1 MPGDASLLVA
11 GGYHPHQYVSL
22 ASNLPAWSRSLSQM
36 AGVQG
41 GDSAFNPSSL
51 RYLLPLTGLGAA
63 LFTLAILSMASM
75 NGGLIARL
83 FFRSCACY
91 PKNADKRRRERRL
104 SVACLLFVLILLASV
119 FLLYLAN
126 VSLDQG
132 VSKAQRTMSA
142 LTSSLVPISTQ
153 TKQLQALSNDLSSAL
168 TAAASSCS
176 SPAPPPMLD
185 QGGALRKAAVEL
197 GDHVGA
203 ASKLVGEVV
212 TQLSMLGGYVDEYLA
227 SDTRRYLLYG
237 LAAAPIALVAAYCFV
252 IFNRRSAG
260 VKAVIAASVF
270 YFYPA
275 VLVNL
280 PLSIVTTLLADL
292 CVAPFDKIINVSPP
306 GSRAFNFTSYYTT
319 CDPSRGSNAA
329 AHALQQAAQSTAA
342 VSGLLLA
349 LKGSGA
355 CSGGDV
361 NVAAMSS
368 ACAGLGK
375 ALNTTTTPPCE
386 ELRGDYAAFVDSAVC
401 DHLFA
406 GVLEC
411 CLALL
416 LGSWALWASSTLVAL
431 LGVHFDAAFYEQV
444 YVSNKDDEDDEDG
457 EDEDGEEGEQDE
469 EDEGKGE
476 GLRVAGR
483 PPQSRAER
491 EGKAIAFA
499 WASLDDT
506 LSQSSHKEKE
516 LNPGPEGRVPDEDEE
531 EVYFNAGLGLGFGSG
546 LGLGLASPPLSVSV
560 LGGAGSADFDTDGG
574 SVGGVSVLTTPLT
587 ALSPEDSL
595 HALAKTPMG
604 REDDA

>member
-41 GDSAFNPSSL
+41 GDSAFNPLSL

-63 LFTLAILSMASM
+63 LFTLAILSMVSM
-75 NGGLIARL
+75 NGGLISRL

-176 SPAPPPMLD
+176 SSAPSPMLG

-197 GDHVGA
+197 GDHVGT

-252 IFNRRSAG
+252 IYNRRSAG
-260 VKAVIAASVF
+260 AKAVIAASVS
-270 YFYPA
+270 YFYLA

-280 PLSIVTTLLADL
+280 PLSILTTLLADL

-306 GSRAFNFTSYYTT
+306 GSRSFNLTSYYTT

-355 CSGGDV
+355 CSGEDV
-361 NVAAMSS
+361 NVVAMSS
-368 ACAGLGK
+368 ACAGL
-375 ALNTTTTPPCE
+375 ASTLASTTTPPCDE
-386 ELRGDYAAFVDSAVC
+386 TRGVYAAFVDSAVC

-406 GVLEC
+406 GMLEC

-444 YVSNKDDEDDEDG
+444 YVSNKDDEDDED
-457 EDEDGEEGEQDE
+457 DEGEEGDQDE

-476 GLRVAGR
+476 GLRIAGR
-483 PPQSRAER
+483 LNQSRAER
-491 EGKAIAFA
+491 EGKAIAFD
-499 WASLDDT
+499 WASLDET

-516 LNPGPEGRVPDEDEE
+516 PPFGPEGRVPDEDEE
-531 EVYFNAGLGLGFGSG
+531 EVYFSAGLGLGFGSG
-546 LGLGLASPPLSVSV
+546 LGLGPASLPLSVSV
-560 LGGAGSADFDTDGG
+560 LGGPGSADFDNDGG

-595 HALAKTPMG
+595 HALAKTPVG